1 MPRSSAAENPNEAT
15 PIDLAVARFGREV
28 TRKLRTGVGSSEDHL
43 RGPFERMTRA
53 IAESVGLTVTM
64 IGETRLPDLSIRPDY
79 AVDVADVRAGYV
91 ELKRPGFGIPET
103 WQRPAKHDLE
113 QWQRFQQLPNVLY
126 SDGEQFARY
135 SFGKLQGKVARL
147 APGLAHA
154 SGKLHAEG
162 TEFARVMT
170 NFLLWEPERPRTLD
184 ELVRLVANLC
194 RLLRDDIATELDRE
208 ARGLS
213 PANFTRLAT
222 DWRQVLFPNLSDQE
236 FADQYA
242 QTVTFALLLARVEEV
257 SFEHQSI
264 AEIARLLGKK
274 HSLMGRA
281 LTVLTDQPEED
292 HSVALTTMIRVLGVV
307 DWSLFPDDSYALLYE
322 NFLAKYDP
330 LLRKKSGVYYTPAA
344 LVSFM
349 TRFVDD
355 ILRDKLARRLGFAE
369 PDVIVVDPAMG
380 TGSFLADVVNK
391 VAETV
396 AHEEGQGA
404 VVPHLRELSNRLIGF
419 ENQAAPYAVAEL
431 RIHTLL
437 KKRHK
442 AEVPTKER
450 RFLSDTLDDPG
461 LQLLPLGRMY
471 EAIEQSRHGANRV
484 KRDEPVMVVIGNPPY
499 KDKAKGT
506 SIWIE
511 QPSETAV
518 SPSLS
523 AFRKPGNGKLEY
535 VLSNK
540 YVYFWRWATWKAF
553 DAHPADPAGVVAM
566 VCSAGFTTG
575 RGFAGMREYLRRNTD
590 EGWLIDL
597 TPEGHQPHMRTRF
610 FTANQQPICVAVFI
624 RRGRPDKSTPAR
636 IHRIEVTGSVE
647 EKAAKLREISID
659 GDGWVDCAAGW
670 TDPLQADTDTQWSS
684 MPALDD
690 LLPWTSPGVTPNRS
704 WVYAPERD
712 TLEQRWYD
720 LTTAPPHEKS
730 RLLKE
735 TVTTSVDSHVPQLPG
750 VRPHTG
756 SLATES
762 DPLPR
767 LQRIAHRSFDRKWVI
782 SDARVLDRPRA
793 PLWLTYSDQQI
804 FVVEQHDR
812 SIAAGPGLMF
822 PGLIPDVHHFMG
834 RGGRVAPLYRDS
846 EATIPNVTA
855 GLLDLLAAKFD
866 SAVGPQDLVAYI
878 AAVTAHGGYVRRFE
892 PFLATPGIRI
902 PLTADA
908 GIWRDALEV
917 GREVLWLHSYGER
930 STSKAAG
937 RPPGPPRMVGNRP
950 KVRVGIPDTEEGMP
964 DRLNYDAATCTLFV
978 GEGEIAPV
986 APEVFQYR
994 VSGMLILKHWFDYR
1008 RASPSGKR
1016 SSPLNDVVATRWTAT
1031 VTTELL
1037 ELLNVLGRCVALE
1050 PAQDDLLA
1058 RIVSGE
1064 LIGIRELNA
1073 AQLLPPPASARKPPI
1088 LSTERDLFAG

>member
-1 MPRSSAAENPNEAT
+1 
-15 PIDLAVARFGREV
+15 
-28 TRKLRTGVGSSEDHL
+28 
-43 RGPFERMTRA
+43 MTRA
-53 IAESVGLTVTM
+53 IAESLGLTVTM

-79 AVDVADVRAGYV
+79 AVDVAGARVGYV

-113 QWQRFQQLPNVLY
+113 QWQRFQQLPNVIY

-135 SFGKLQGKVARL
+135 SFGKLQGRVARL
-147 APGLAHA
+147 EPGLVHA
-154 SGKLHAEG
+154 SGRLQTVG

-170 NFLLWEPERPRTLD
+170 TFLLWEPERPRNLD

-194 RLLRDDIATELDRE
+194 RLLRDDIATELGRE
-208 ARGLS
+208 RRGQAA
-213 PANFTRLAT
+213 PNFTRLAT
-222 DWRQVLFPNLSDQE
+222 DWRQVLFPNLTDDE

-257 SFEHQSI
+257 SFDHQSI
-264 AEIARLLGKK
+264 GEIARLLGKK

-281 LTVLTDQPEED
+281 LTVLTDQPEDE
-292 HSVALTTMIRVLGVV
+292 HSVALATMIRVLSVV
-307 DWSLFPDDSYALLYE
+307 DWSSFPDDSYELLYE

-330 LLRKKSGVYYTPAA
+330 QLRKKSGVYYTPAT

-355 ILRDKLARRLGFAE
+355 ILRDRLDRSLGFAE
-369 PDVIVVDPAMG
+369 RDVIVVDPAMG
-380 TGSFLADVVNK
+380 TGSFLADVINK

-396 AHEEGQGA
+396 SHEEGPGS

-437 KKRHK
+437 KKRHR
-442 AEVPTKER
+442 AEVPAKER
-450 RFLSDTLDDPG
+450 RFLSDTLDDPD

-506 SIWIE
+506 SSWIE
-511 QPSETAV
+511 EPSETAA

-575 RGFAGMREYLRRNTD
+575 RGFAGMREYLRRTTD

-624 RRGRPDKSTPAR
+624 RRGRPDANTPAR
-636 IHRIEVTGSVE
+636 IRRIEVTGSVD
-647 EKAAKLREISID
+647 EKAAKLRAIGID
-659 GDGWVDCAAGW
+659 GNGWVECAAGW
-670 TDPLQADTDTQWSS
+670 TDPLQAVADTQWSS

-690 LLPWTSPGVTPNRS
+690 LMPWTSPGVTPNRS
-704 WVYAPERD
+704 WVYAPDRDSLER
-712 TLEQRWYD
+712 RWHD
-720 LTTAPPHEKS
+720 LIVAPPEDKPL
-730 RLLKE
+730 LLKE
-735 TVTTSVDSHVPQLPG
+735 TVTTAVHSEVSQLPG
-750 VRPHTG
+750 VRPHTRP
-756 SLATES
+756 LATES
-762 DPLPR
+762 DPVPT
-767 LQRIAHRSFDRKWVI
+767 LQRVAHRSFDRKWLI
-782 SDARVLDRPRA
+782 ADARVLDRPRT

-812 SIAAGPGLMF
+812 PITAGPGLMF

-834 RGGRVAPLYRDS
+834 RGGRVAPLYRD
-846 EATIPNVTA
+846 AAAMTPNVVS
-855 GLLDLLAAKFD
+855 GLLELLEAKFD
-866 SAVGPQDLVAYI
+866 FAVGAQDLVAYI
-878 AAVTAHGGYVRRFE
+878 AAVTAHGGFARRFA

-908 GIWRDALEV
+908 GAWVDALEL

-930 STSKAAG
+930 STSRAAG
-937 RPPGPPRMVGNRP
+937 RPPGPPRMSVGRP

-964 DRLNYDAATCTLFV
+964 TRLDYDAATCTLFV
-978 GEGEIAPV
+978 GAGEIAPV
-986 APEVFQYR
+986 PPEVFEYQ
-994 VSGMLILKHWFDYR
+994 VSGMLVLKHWFDYR
-1008 RASPSGKR
+1008 RSTPSGKR
-1016 SSPLNDVVATRWTAT
+1016 TSPLNDIVATRWTART
-1031 VTTELL
+1031 TTELL

-1050 PAQDDLLA
+1050 PAQDELLT
-1058 RIVSGE
+1058 RILDGD
-1064 LIGIRELNA
+1064 LIGISELEA
-1073 AQLLPPPASARKPPI
+1073 AQLLPPPTSARRPLVP
-1088 LSTERDLFAG
+1088 SADGDLFSE